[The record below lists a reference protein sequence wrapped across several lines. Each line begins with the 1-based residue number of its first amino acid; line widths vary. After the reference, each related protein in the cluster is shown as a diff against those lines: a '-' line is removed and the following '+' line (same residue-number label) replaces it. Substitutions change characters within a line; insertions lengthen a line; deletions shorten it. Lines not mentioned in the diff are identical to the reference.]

1 MNIAGCHRR
10 RTMSKLKHFLFFAIL
25 LCLSSFSFGQ
35 TQITT
40 GVIQGT
46 IVDPSGAVVSGATV
60 EAKNI
65 NTNSTRTVS
74 TQADG
79 RFTFLGL
86 TPGNYKIK
94 ASKSGFT
101 TVVQENVEL
110 NVGQSVN
117 LSFGMKISGTS
128 EIVTVTSTPT
138 FHVQKT

>member
-1 MNIAGCHRR
+1 
-10 RTMSKLKHFLFFAIL
+10 MSKARYCCLFAVLF
-25 LCLSSFSFGQ
+25 CLSTFSFAQ

-86 TPGNYKIK
+86 TPGNYKVK

-101 TVVQENVEL
+101 TVVQESVEL

-138 FHVQKT
+138 FDVQRPNPAAS